1 MNIYVIN
8 KARNI
13 LHTIHSNVHLYITMY
28 NGISSSTYLKLFV
41 KKNKKVK
48 RN

>member
-41 KKNKKVK
+41 KKSQKKL
-48 RN
+48 NE